1 MSRPEVNKS
10 SKQNFIKMIL
20 TKDQRRSKRNKKKV
34 RIRKNSRNIN
44 ITKCSKIWLNKECD
58 KNLAKYQVSRGKT
71 NWIKYKKSVRTAKRI
86 FFNNRIQEIVS
97 TNKRP

>member
-34 RIRKNSRNIN
+34 RIRKNRCIELVQTCYCTKKFNIALSLCEVLED
-44 ITKCSKIWLNKECD
+44 TFYFSKSFLKAVAEALWSLE
-58 KNLAKYQVSRGKT
+58 VT
-71 NWIKYKKSVRTAKRI
+71 
-86 FFNNRIQEIVS
+86 IVCFLG
-97 TNKRP
+97 